1 MCQKRSTVIAYISP
15 YTQFRSDKCIRHL
28 LESMNHHGFRTVG
41 SCCGHGGYSMTIVCE
56 RQRGRRF
63 IGKYYDV
70 VSGIEIPRTR
80 NFYRLDSEGYYYIPE
95 VDKGNLMVSKR

>member
-1 MCQKRSTVIAYISP
+1 
-15 YTQFRSDKCIRHL
+15 
-28 LESMNHHGFRTVG
+28 
-41 SCCGHGGYSMTIVCE
+41 MTIVCE

-70 VSGIEIPRTR
+70 VSGLEIPRTR